1 MRLPSQRIEVSD
13 GPSSTWRPRKRLA
26 VSGARYF
33 FSMDELHALR
43 TAITTDLGDPA
54 EWGAPVEFRD
64 SLALCALNSV
74 YSLRANSASGQSVL
88 ARYRALRPSAD
99 TDSGPDLVGAM
110 DSEGGPE
117 AFADVVLKNH
127 SMLPGTTRLRTVGI
141 HEALTRLAAPEVGV
155 TTAAELR
162 EAAEIKGVK
171 LAWLSVKGLGPLS
184 WSFLLMNAGVDDQ
197 VKPDVMVQRY
207 INRALASTSPVSP
220 DKARQLIVDA
230 AADLHVTP
238 RALDR
243 AIWLHESPTS
253 K

>member
-1 MRLPSQRIEVSD
+1 
-13 GPSSTWRPRKRLA
+13 
-26 VSGARYF
+26 
-33 FSMDELHALR
+33 MDELQLLRQALS
-43 TAITTDLGDPA
+43 TDLGEPA
-54 EWGAPVEFRD
+54 EWGSPVEFRD

-74 YSLRANSASGQSVL
+74 YSLRANSSSGQGVL
-88 ARYRALRPSAD
+88 ARYRAFRPGAD
-99 TDSGPDLVGAM
+99 TDSGPDLVEAM

-127 SMLPGTTRLRTVGI
+127 SVLPGTTRLRTVGI

-162 EAAEIKGVK
+162 EAAEIEGVK
-171 LAWLSVKGLGPLS
+171 LAWLSVRGLGPLS
-184 WSFLLMNAGVDDQ
+184 WSFFLMNAGVDDQ

-207 INRALASTSPVSP
+207 INRALGPTSAVST